1 VRDRLARRVK
11 LDRTGTPPWAV
22 TLVAV
27 GAMAISYVDR
37 QVLSVLASTVTSELG
52 IDDAAYGWLGA
63 AFAGAYLVAGPF
75 AGALVDALGARRSLP
90 GAILLWSCVAA
101 LHALAPGF
109 GTLLGLRLALGLAE
123 SPTFPAGAQV
133 VQRILPPAD
142 RARGMSTLF
151 VGMSLG
157 GMIAPPLAIGIATR
171 LSWRW
176 AFVGTALLA
185 ALWLPAWI
193 ATTRAPA
200 VREALDRRPA
210 AHGAAGAGGGRARRV
225 EAATHPAMV
234 RGLVGLFAVAPA
246 SHFAFAWESKLYV
259 GQIHLRQQDLAPYL
273 MLSAFLYDLGAIAF
287 GDLASRRARA
297 RGDAEPHR
305 LLFGLGA
312 ACAATGMLVLASA
325 HTPVHAV
332 VGMGFAAV
340 GRGAVV
346 TLVNSDTL
354 ARMPQR
360 MVSAAGGVIAS
371 AQSLAGLVV
380 NPVVGTVVK
389 HHGFVPVL
397 LALAAWTAPMATMW
411 LLWRPPAPPR
421 EGAA

>member
-1 VRDRLARRVK
+1 VK
-11 LDRTGTPPWAV
+11 LDRTTAWAV
-22 TLVAV
+22 TLVGVA
-27 GAMAISYVDR
+27 AMTISYVDR
-37 QVLSVLASTVTSELG
+37 QALSVLSPTVTKALG

-109 GTLLGLRLALGLAE
+109 GTLLGLRVALGLAE

-133 VQRILPPAD
+133 VQRVLPAAD

-157 GMIAPPLAIGIATR
+157 GMLAPPLAIGIAKA

-176 AFVGTALLA
+176 AFVGTALVA
-185 ALWLPAWI
+185 AVWLPAWM
-193 ATTRAPA
+193 AMTRAGA
-200 VREALDRRPA
+200 VLEALDRRPGGGG
-210 AHGAAGAGGGRARRV
+210 GAAAVGPSTGRGRRI
-225 EAATHPAMV
+225 EAATHPAML

-246 SHFAFAWESKLYV
+246 SHFAFAWEAKLYV
-259 GQIHLRQQDLAPYL
+259 GQIHMRQEDLAPYL
-273 MLSAFLYDLGAIAF
+273 MLSAFLYDIGALAF

-297 RGDAEPHR
+297 RGDADPHR
-305 LLFGLGA
+305 LLFGTGA

-325 HTPVHAV
+325 HTPAHAM

-360 MVSAAGGVIAS
+360 MVSAAGGVVAS
-371 AQSLAGLVV
+371 AQSLAGLLV
-380 NPVVGTVVK
+380 NPIVGTVVK

-397 LALAAWTAPMATMW
+397 VALAAWTLPLATMW
-411 LLWRPPAPPR
+411 LLWRPPAPDTC
-421 EGAA
+421 ETSET

>member
-1 VRDRLARRVK
+1 MK
-11 LDRTGTPPWAV
+11 LDRTTAWAV

-27 GAMAISYVDR
+27 AAMAISYIDR
-37 QVLSVLASTVTSELG
+37 QALSVLATTVTKALG

-75 AGALVDALGARRSLP
+75 AGALVDALGARRSLA

-133 VQRILPPAD
+133 VQRVLPPAD

-157 GMIAPPLAIGIATR
+157 GMLAPPLAIGIATR

-185 ALWLPAWI
+185 ALWLPAWL
-193 ATTRAPA
+193 AVTRAGA
-200 VREALDRRPA
+200 AREAMDRPPA
-210 AHGAAGAGGGRARRV
+210 AAGSGRDRARRL
-225 EAATHPAMV
+225 EAASHPAMV

-246 SHFAFAWESKLYV
+246 SQFAFAWESKLYV
-259 GQIHLRQQDLAPYL
+259 GQIHLQPQELAPYL
-273 MLSAFLYDLGAIAF
+273 MLSALLYDLGALLF

-297 RGDAEPHR
+297 RGDAAPHR
-305 LLFGLGA
+305 LLFGTGA
-312 ACAATGMLVLASA
+312 ACAVTGMLLLAIA
-325 HTPVHAV
+325 YTPARAV

-354 ARMPQR
+354 ARMPRR

-371 AQSLAGLVV
+371 AQSLAGLLV

-397 LALAAWTAPMATMW
+397 LALAAWTAPLATTW
-411 LLWRPPAPPR
+411 LVWRPPEPPPER
-421 EGAA
+421 IT